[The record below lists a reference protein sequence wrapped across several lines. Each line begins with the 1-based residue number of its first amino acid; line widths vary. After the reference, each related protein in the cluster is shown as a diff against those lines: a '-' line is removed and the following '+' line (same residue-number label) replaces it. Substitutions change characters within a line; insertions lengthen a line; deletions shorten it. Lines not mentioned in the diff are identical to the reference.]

1 MAQELGKGL
10 SILVDILNPEKII
23 IGEYYLR
30 QRALLEAGMMEVLQ
44 KEALRRRERQFRNP
58 PAGLGEKLGDYAA
71 VSVGLRVLEKVER

>member
-23 IGEYYLR
+23 IGSIYLR
-30 QRALLEAGMMEVLQ
+30 QRVLLEAGMMEVLQ
-44 KEALRRRERQFRNP
+44 KEALRQAREAVQIL

-71 VSVGLRVLEKVER
+71 VSVGLRALEKVRR